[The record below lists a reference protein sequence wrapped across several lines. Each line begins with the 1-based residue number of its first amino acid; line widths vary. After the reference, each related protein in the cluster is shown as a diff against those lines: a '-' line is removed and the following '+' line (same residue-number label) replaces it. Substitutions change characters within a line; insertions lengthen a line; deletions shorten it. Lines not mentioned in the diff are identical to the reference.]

1 MLNGALEQARL
12 GSVAK
17 SEQVRLDYLQAR
29 CSALLGKQ
37 E

>member
-1 MLNGALEQARL
+1 MLHGALEQARL
-12 GSVAK
+12 GSVAR

-29 CSALLGKQ
+29 TTALLGKQ